1 MQEIKKVVILLGAI
15 LFICNGCTD
24 NSKENDLKKENLKG
38 KVKSIH
44 TVWYRGVEKFGEI
57 SKDKHISS
65 FKKIFNDA
73 GYIVE
78 DKSFGYAEDPTR
90 KNIYIYD
97 DKNRLI
103 EQKRENFDQQFKSW
117 WGESFRHVYKYD
129 EKGNRIE
136 EALYDIYNQKGI
148 YSVEKYAYDNKGN
161 MIEMNEYNSDGNL
174 EKKIKYSYDNKGNK
188 IEENEYNQDG
198 KPESRWRYKYDS
210 FGNQIEASSFDFEK
224 DKFNFTITRRFDKQG
239 NEVESSDDGYNSNK
253 DNYEYEYDNNKNWI
267 KSVYYRDGKLHSIT
281 ERTIEYYD

>member
-78 DKSFGYAEDPTR
+78 DKSFGYAEDPTI
-90 KNIYIYD
+90 KNIYIYM
-97 DKNRLI
+97 
-103 EQKRENFDQQFKSW
+103 
-117 WGESFRHVYKYD
+117 
-129 EKGNRIE
+129 
-136 EALYDIYNQKGI
+136 
-148 YSVEKYAYDNKGN
+148 
-161 MIEMNEYNSDGNL
+161 MI
-174 EKKIKYSYDNKGNK
+174 KID
-188 IEENEYNQDG
+188 
-198 KPESRWRYKYDS
+198 
-210 FGNQIEASSFDFEK
+210 
-224 DKFNFTITRRFDKQG
+224 
-239 NEVESSDDGYNSNK
+239 
-253 DNYEYEYDNNKNWI
+253 
-267 KSVYYRDGKLHSIT
+267 
-281 ERTIEYYD
+281 